1 MFLIAVGGA
10 VGAGKTSLLAQLANW
25 FQAQGKSVD
34 GFIAE
39 AGERAEAGRGAS
51 RYDLRWVRSGEVTP
65 FAARNGASA
74 LPYQFNTETEE
85 QVKQWAQQLAT
96 QPPLSLIV
104 LDEFGKL
111 EAAGKGHIAIW
122 KELVKAQPEVVAVA
136 IREENREAIEKHLG
150 RAFDLQIDAESPD
163 AWERLRAACVAH
175 ADWMRVGLYGGTS
188 GAIEVTL
195 GSVLHGAQVPMR
207 GLILSSLQAAIM
219 VRAGEGLGQRLRV
232 TWVSFIAAG
241 LKALSPAGSRLRPML
256 AISIQG
262 LFFGIATR
270 VAGWNWLGI
279 AIGSWLVGAWAIS
292 QGLILQ
298 YLLIG
303 NELLKAYSA
312 VVEWTHEHWG
322 VGNVQIA
329 TVLAAWISLW
339 GFVASAVG
347 VLARR
352 RSSMPEWLKE
362 LMARK
367 AAKVSKSISTDA
379 PRRSWREAFKRGARD
394 VLRPSFWTPIVIVI
408 VVLFA
413 AGSGWEAIFWVI
425 FRAAAVGIVLFSLVY
440 AFDVRGF
447 LNWLRK
453 RGHWGPALA
462 FTRALSRLKQ
472 DEAK

>member
-1 MFLIAVGGA
+1 M
-10 VGAGKTSLLAQLANW
+10 LAQLASW
-25 FQAQGKSVD
+25 FQSQGKAVD

-39 AGERAEAGRGAS
+39 AGERAEAGRGAA
-51 RYDLRWVRSGEVTP
+51 RYDLRWVQTGEITP
-65 FAARNGASA
+65 FAMRDAASFP
-74 LPYQFNTETEE
+74 PYQFHRETETI
-85 QVKQWAQQLAT
+85 VKEWAQALAA
-96 QPPLSLIV
+96 QPPLSLMV

-111 EAAGKGHIAIW
+111 EAEGKGHIAIW
-122 KELVKAQPEVVAVA
+122 QEIVKAQPEVVAVA
-136 IREENREAIEKHLG
+136 IRAESREAIEKHLG
-150 RAFDLQIDAESPD
+150 RSFDLQIDAANPD
-163 AWERLRAACVAH
+163 AWETLRAACVAH

-195 GSVLHGAQVPMR
+195 GSVLHGTQFPMR
-207 GLILSSLQAAIM
+207 GLILSSVQAATM

-270 VAGWNWLGI
+270 VAGWNWLGV

-303 NELLKAYSA
+303 NELLKAYGA
-312 VVEWTHEHWG
+312 VVVWTHEHWG
-322 VGNVQIA
+322 VGNAQIA

-352 RSSMPEWLKE
+352 RSSMPDWLRE
-362 LMARK
+362 IMSRK
-367 AAKVSKSISTDA
+367 AANISKSISTDA
-379 PRRSWREAFKRGARD
+379 PRRSWQEALKRGARD
-394 VLRPSFWTPIVIVI
+394 VLRPSFWTPIAIVI

-413 AGSGWEAIFWVI
+413 AGSSWEAIFWVI
-425 FRAAAVGIVLFSLVY
+425 FRAAAIGIVLFSLVY